1 MRYWYKPISVFLSIN
16 LSIAQVSG
24 GNSQEASKL
33 VHVGYVG
40 ESVENISENYQNLV
54 HQKMLSLVNQNFY
67 EFYSPGDLSKS
78 HRKHLDKILLNKEDS
93 LSNDLSILAKAAN
106 LDYIFVTVL
115 NNISED
121 PKRVMLKGEF
131 LRYQANTN
139 ELYRYEMLSYA
150 EDINLHIQA
159 IKKEMIDTIP
169 HSVHTIGKN
178 KTYILAGIAIILAL
192 ALSQSFTD
200 LGKYLA
206 GGDGGEKD
214 TTPPIG
220 N

>member
-16 LSIAQVSG
+16 LLIAQVSG
-24 GNSQEASKL
+24 VKSQESSKL

-67 EFYSPGDLSKS
+67 EFYSPEDLSKS
-78 HRKHLDKILLNKEDS
+78 HLKHLDKILLNKEDS
-93 LSNDLSILAKAAN
+93 LSNDLSNLAKAAN

-121 PKRVMLKGEF
+121 PKRVMLKGEV

-139 ELYRYEMLSYA
+139 ELYRYEMLSYV

-169 HSVHTIGKN
+169 HSVHTIGRN

-192 ALSQSFTD
+192 ALSQSFAD

>member
-1 MRYWYKPISVFLSIN
+1 MQYWYKPISIFLSIN
-16 LSIAQVSG
+16 LIIAQVSG
-24 GNSQEASKL
+24 GKSQEASKL

-40 ESVENISENYQNLV
+40 ELVENISENYQNLF

-67 EFYSPGDLSKS
+67 EFYSPEDLSKS
-78 HRKHLDKILLNKEDS
+78 HLKHLDKILLNKEDS
-93 LSNDLSILAKAAN
+93 LSNDLSNLAKAAN

-121 PKRVMLKGEF
+121 PKRVMLKGEV
-131 LRYQANTN
+131 LRYQANNN

-169 HSVHTIGKN
+169 HSVHTIGRKR
-178 KTYILAGIAIILAL
+178 TYILAGIAIILAL
-192 ALSQSFTD
+192 ALSQSFAD

-206 GGDGGEKD
+206 GGDGSEKD

>member
-1 MRYWYKPISVFLSIN
+1 MRYWYKPISIFLSIN
-16 LSIAQVSG
+16 LIIAQVSG
-24 GNSQEASKL
+24 GKSQEASKL

-67 EFYSPGDLSKS
+67 EFYSPEDLSKS
-78 HRKHLDKILLNKEDS
+78 HLKHLDKILLNKEDS
-93 LSNDLSILAKAAN
+93 LSNDLSNLAKAAN

-121 PKRVMLKGEF
+121 PKRVMLKGEV

-169 HSVHTIGKN
+169 HSVHTIGRKR
-178 KTYILAGIAIILAL
+178 TYILAGIAIILAL
-192 ALSQSFTD
+192 ALSQSFAD

>member
-16 LSIAQVSG
+16 LIIAQVSG
-24 GNSQEASKL
+24 GKSQEASKL

-67 EFYSPGDLSKS
+67 EFYSPEDLSKS
-78 HRKHLDKILLNKEDS
+78 HLKHLDKILLNKEDS

-192 ALSQSFTD
+192 ALSQSFSD

-206 GGDGGEKD
+206 GGDEGEKD

>member
-1 MRYWYKPISVFLSIN
+1 MQYWYKPISIFLSIN
-16 LSIAQVSG
+16 LIIAQVSG
-24 GNSQEASKL
+24 GKSQEASKL

-67 EFYSPGDLSKS
+67 EFYSPEDLSKS
-78 HRKHLDKILLNKEDS
+78 HLKHLDKILLNKEDS

>member
-1 MRYWYKPISVFLSIN
+1 MQYWYKPISIFLSIN
-16 LSIAQVSG
+16 LIIAQVSG
-24 GNSQEASKL
+24 GKSQEASKL

-67 EFYSPGDLSKS
+67 EFYSPEDLSKS
-78 HRKHLDKILLNKEDS
+78 HLKHLDKILLNKEDS
-93 LSNDLSILAKAAN
+93 LSNDLSNLAKAAN
-106 LDYIFVTVL
+106 LNYIFVTVL
-115 NNISED
+115 NNISDD
-121 PKRVMLKGEF
+121 PKRVMLKGEV
-131 LRYQANTN
+131 LRYQANNN

-169 HSVHTIGKN
+169 HSVHTIGRKR
-178 KTYILAGIAIILAL
+178 TYILAGIAIILAL

>member
-16 LSIAQVSG
+16 LIIAQVSG
-24 GNSQEASKL
+24 GKSQEASKL

-121 PKRVMLKGEF
+121 PKRVMLKGEV

-139 ELYRYEMLSYA
+139 ELYRYEMLSYV

-169 HSVHTIGKN
+169 HSVHTIGRN

-192 ALSQSFTD
+192 ALSQSFAD

>member
-16 LSIAQVSG
+16 LIIAQVSG
-24 GNSQEASKL
+24 GKSQEASKL

-67 EFYSPGDLSKS
+67 EFYSPEDLSKS

>member
-1 MRYWYKPISVFLSIN
+1 MQYWYKPISIFLSIN
-16 LSIAQVSG
+16 LIIAQVSG
-24 GNSQEASKL
+24 GKSQEASKL

-67 EFYSPGDLSKS
+67 EFYSPEDLSKS
-78 HRKHLDKILLNKEDS
+78 HLKHLDKILLNKEDS
-93 LSNDLSILAKAAN
+93 LSNDLSNLAKAAN

-115 NNISED
+115 NNISDD
-121 PKRVMLKGEF
+121 PKRVMLKGEV
-131 LRYQANTN
+131 LRYQANNN

-169 HSVHTIGKN
+169 HSVHTIGRN
-178 KTYILAGIAIILAL
+178 RTYILAGIAIILAL

>member
-1 MRYWYKPISVFLSIN
+1 MRYWYKPISIFLSIN
-16 LSIAQVSG
+16 LLIAQVSG
-24 GNSQEASKL
+24 GKSQEASKL

-67 EFYSPGDLSKS
+67 EFYSPEDLSKS
-78 HRKHLDKILLNKEDS
+78 HLKHLDKILLNKEDS
-93 LSNDLSILAKAAN
+93 LSNDLSNLAKAAN

-121 PKRVMLKGEF
+121 PKRVMLKGEV

-139 ELYRYEMLSYA
+139 ELYRYEMLSYV

-169 HSVHTIGKN
+169 HSVHTIGRN

-192 ALSQSFTD
+192 ALSQSFAD

>member
-1 MRYWYKPISVFLSIN
+1 MRYWYKPISIFLSIN
-16 LSIAQVSG
+16 LLIAQGSG
-24 GNSQEASKL
+24 GKSQETSKL

-67 EFYSPGDLSKS
+67 EFYSPEDLSKS
-78 HRKHLDKILLNKEDS
+78 HLKHLDKILLNKEDS
-93 LSNDLSILAKAAN
+93 LSNDLSNLAKAAN

-121 PKRVMLKGEF
+121 PKRVMLKGEV

-139 ELYRYEMLSYA
+139 ELYRYEMLSYV

-169 HSVHTIGKN
+169 HSVHTIGRN

-192 ALSQSFTD
+192 ALSQSFAD

>member
-1 MRYWYKPISVFLSIN
+1 MQYWYKPISIFLSIN
-16 LSIAQVSG
+16 LIIAQVSG
-24 GNSQEASKL
+24 GKSQEASNL

-67 EFYSPGDLSKS
+67 EFYSPEDLSKS
-78 HRKHLDKILLNKEDS
+78 HLKHLDKILLNKEDS
-93 LSNDLSILAKAAN
+93 LSNDLSNLAKAAN

-115 NNISED
+115 NNISDD
-121 PKRVMLKGEF
+121 PKRVMLKGEV
-131 LRYQANTN
+131 LRYQANNN

-169 HSVHTIGKN
+169 HSVHTIGRKR
-178 KTYILAGIAIILAL
+178 TYILAGIAIILAL

-200 LGKYLA
+200 LGEYLA
-206 GGDGGEKD
+206 GGDGSEKD

>member
-1 MRYWYKPISVFLSIN
+1 MRYWYKPISIFLSIN
-16 LSIAQVSG
+16 LIIAQVSG
-24 GNSQEASKL
+24 GKSQEASKL

-67 EFYSPGDLSKS
+67 EFYSPEDLSKS
-78 HRKHLDKILLNKEDS
+78 HLKHLDKILLNKEDS
-93 LSNDLSILAKAAN
+93 LSNDLSNLAKAAN

-121 PKRVMLKGEF
+121 PKRVMLKGEV

-169 HSVHTIGKN
+169 HSVHTIGRN
-178 KTYILAGIAIILAL
+178 RTYILAGIAIILAL
-192 ALSQSFTD
+192 ALSQSFAD

>member
-16 LSIAQVSG
+16 LLIAQLSG
-24 GNSQEASKL
+24 VKSQESSKL

-67 EFYSPGDLSKS
+67 EFYSPEDLSKS
-78 HRKHLDKILLNKEDS
+78 HLKHLDKILLNKEDS
-93 LSNDLSILAKAAN
+93 LSNDLSNLAKAAN

-121 PKRVMLKGEF
+121 PKRVMLKGEV

-169 HSVHTIGKN
+169 HSVHTIGRN
-178 KTYILAGIAIILAL
+178 RTYILAGIAIILAL
-192 ALSQSFTD
+192 ALSQSFAD

>member
-1 MRYWYKPISVFLSIN
+1 MRYWYKPISIFLSIN
-16 LSIAQVSG
+16 LLIAQVSG
-24 GNSQEASKL
+24 GKSQETSKL

-67 EFYSPGDLSKS
+67 EFYSPEDLSKS
-78 HRKHLDKILLNKEDS
+78 HLKHLDKILLNKEDS
-93 LSNDLSILAKAAN
+93 LSNDLSNLAKAAN

-121 PKRVMLKGEF
+121 PKRVMLKGEV

-139 ELYRYEMLSYA
+139 ELYRYEMLSYV

-169 HSVHTIGKN
+169 HSVHTIGRN
-178 KTYILAGIAIILAL
+178 RTYILAGIAIILAL
-192 ALSQSFTD
+192 ALSQSFAD

-206 GGDGGEKD
+206 GGDGSEKD

>member
-16 LSIAQVSG
+16 LIIAQVSG
-24 GNSQEASKL
+24 GKSQEASKL

-169 HSVHTIGKN
+169 HSVHTIGRN
-178 KTYILAGIAIILAL
+178 RTYILAGIAIILAL

-206 GGDGGEKD
+206 GGDGSEKD

>member
-16 LSIAQVSG
+16 LIIAQVSG
-24 GNSQEASKL
+24 GKSQEASKL

-67 EFYSPGDLSKS
+67 EFYSPEDLSKS
-78 HRKHLDKILLNKEDS
+78 HLKHLDKILLNKEDS

-121 PKRVMLKGEF
+121 SKRVMLKGEV

>member
-16 LSIAQVSG
+16 LIIAQVSG
-24 GNSQEASKL
+24 GKSQEASKL

>member
-1 MRYWYKPISVFLSIN
+1 MRYWYKPISIFLSIN
-16 LSIAQVSG
+16 LIIAQVSG
-24 GNSQEASKL
+24 GKSQEASKL

-67 EFYSPGDLSKS
+67 EFYSPEDLSKS
-78 HRKHLDKILLNKEDS
+78 HLKHLDKILLNKEDS
-93 LSNDLSILAKAAN
+93 LSNDLSNLAKAAN

-121 PKRVMLKGEF
+121 PKRVMLKGEV
-131 LRYQANTN
+131 LRYQANNN

-169 HSVHTIGKN
+169 HSVHTIGRN
-178 KTYILAGIAIILAL
+178 RTYILAGIAIILAL
-192 ALSQSFTD
+192 ALSQSFAD

-206 GGDGGEKD
+206 GGDGSEKD

>member
-1 MRYWYKPISVFLSIN
+1 MLYWYKPISVFLSIN
-16 LSIAQVSG
+16 LLIAQLSG
-24 GNSQEASKL
+24 VKSQESPKL

-67 EFYSPGDLSKS
+67 EFYSPENLSKS
-78 HRKHLDKILLNKEDS
+78 HLKHLDKILLNKEDS
-93 LSNDLSILAKAAN
+93 LSNDLSNLAKAAN

-121 PKRVMLKGEF
+121 PKRVMLKGEV

-169 HSVHTIGKN
+169 HSVHTIGRN
-178 KTYILAGIAIILAL
+178 RTYILAGIAIILAL
-192 ALSQSFTD
+192 ALSQSFAD

-206 GGDGGEKD
+206 GGDGGE
-214 TTPPIG
+214 
-220 N
+220 

>member
-16 LSIAQVSG
+16 LLIAQLSG
-24 GNSQEASKL
+24 VKSQESSKL

-40 ESVENISENYQNLV
+40 ESVENISENYQNLF

-67 EFYSPGDLSKS
+67 EFYSPEDLSKS
-78 HRKHLDKILLNKEDS
+78 HLKHLDKILLNKEDS
-93 LSNDLSILAKAAN
+93 LSNDLSNLAKAAN

-121 PKRVMLKGEF
+121 PKRVMLKGEV
-131 LRYQANTN
+131 LRYQANNN

-169 HSVHTIGKN
+169 HSVHTIGRKR
-178 KTYILAGIAIILAL
+178 TYILAGIAIILAL
-192 ALSQSFTD
+192 ALSQSFAD

>member
-1 MRYWYKPISVFLSIN
+1 MRYWYKPISIFLSIN
-16 LSIAQVSG
+16 LLIAQGSG
-24 GNSQEASKL
+24 VKSQESSKL

-67 EFYSPGDLSKS
+67 EFYSPENLSKS
-78 HRKHLDKILLNKEDS
+78 HLKHLDKILLNKEDS
-93 LSNDLSILAKAAN
+93 LSNDLSNLAKAAN

-121 PKRVMLKGEF
+121 PKRVMLKGEV

-139 ELYRYEMLSYA
+139 ELYRYEMLSYV

-169 HSVHTIGKN
+169 HSVHTIGRN

-192 ALSQSFTD
+192 ALSQSFAD

>member
-1 MRYWYKPISVFLSIN
+1 MQYWYKPISIFLSIN
-16 LSIAQVSG
+16 LIIAQVSG
-24 GNSQEASKL
+24 GKSQEASKL

-67 EFYSPGDLSKS
+67 EFYSPEDLSKS
-78 HRKHLDKILLNKEDS
+78 HLKHLDKILLNKEDS
-93 LSNDLSILAKAAN
+93 LSNDLSNLAKAAN

-115 NNISED
+115 NNISDD
-121 PKRVMLKGEF
+121 PKRVMLKGEV
-131 LRYQANTN
+131 LRYQANNN

-169 HSVHTIGKN
+169 HSVHTIGRN
-178 KTYILAGIAIILAL
+178 RTYILAGIAIILAL
-192 ALSQSFTD
+192 ALSQSFAD

-206 GGDGGEKD
+206 GGDGSEKD

>member
-1 MRYWYKPISVFLSIN
+1 MRYWYKPISIFLSIN
-16 LSIAQVSG
+16 LLIAQGSG
-24 GNSQEASKL
+24 VKSQESSKL

-67 EFYSPGDLSKS
+67 EFYSPEDLSKS
-78 HRKHLDKILLNKEDS
+78 HLKHLDKILLNKEDS
-93 LSNDLSILAKAAN
+93 LSNDLSNLAKAAN

-121 PKRVMLKGEF
+121 PKRVMLKGEV

-139 ELYRYEMLSYA
+139 ELYRYEMLSYV

-169 HSVHTIGKN
+169 HSVHTIGRN

-192 ALSQSFTD
+192 ALSQSFAD

-214 TTPPIG
+214 TRPPIG

>member
-1 MRYWYKPISVFLSIN
+1 MRYWYKPISIFLSIN
-16 LSIAQVSG
+16 LLIAQVSG
-24 GNSQEASKL
+24 GKSQETSKL

-121 PKRVMLKGEF
+121 PKRVMLKGEV

-206 GGDGGEKD
+206 GGDGSEKD

>member
-1 MRYWYKPISVFLSIN
+1 MQYWYKPISIFLSIN
-16 LSIAQVSG
+16 LIIAQVSG
-24 GNSQEASKL
+24 GKSQEASKL

-67 EFYSPGDLSKS
+67 EFYSPEDLSKS
-78 HRKHLDKILLNKEDS
+78 HLKHLNKILLNKEDS
-93 LSNDLSILAKAAN
+93 LSNDLSNLAKAAN

-121 PKRVMLKGEF
+121 PKRVMLKGEV
-131 LRYQANTN
+131 LRYQANNN

-169 HSVHTIGKN
+169 HSVHTIGRN
-178 KTYILAGIAIILAL
+178 RTYILAGIAIILAL

>member
-1 MRYWYKPISVFLSIN
+1 MRYWYKPISIFLSIN
-16 LSIAQVSG
+16 LIIAQVSG
-24 GNSQEASKL
+24 GKSQEASKL
-33 VHVGYVG
+33 VHDGYVG

-67 EFYSPGDLSKS
+67 EFYSPEDLSKS
-78 HRKHLDKILLNKEDS
+78 HLKHLDKILLNKEDS
-93 LSNDLSILAKAAN
+93 FSNDLSNLAKAAN

-121 PKRVMLKGEF
+121 PKRVMLKGEV

-139 ELYRYEMLSYA
+139 ELYRYEMLSYV

-192 ALSQSFTD
+192 ALSQSFAD

>member
-1 MRYWYKPISVFLSIN
+1 MRYWYKPISIFLSIN
-16 LSIAQVSG
+16 LIIAQVSG
-24 GNSQEASKL
+24 GKSQEASKL

-67 EFYSPGDLSKS
+67 EFYSPEDLSKS
-78 HRKHLDKILLNKEDS
+78 HLKHLDKILLNKEDS
-93 LSNDLSILAKAAN
+93 LSNDLSNLAKAAN

-121 PKRVMLKGEF
+121 PKRVMLKGEV
-131 LRYQANTN
+131 LRYQANNN

-169 HSVHTIGKN
+169 HSVHTIGRN
-178 KTYILAGIAIILAL
+178 RTYILAGIAIILAL
-192 ALSQSFTD
+192 ALSQSFAD

>member
-16 LSIAQVSG
+16 LIIAQVSG
-24 GNSQEASKL
+24 GKSQEASKL

-121 PKRVMLKGEF
+121 SKRVMLKGEF

-206 GGDGGEKD
+206 CGDGGEKD
-214 TTPPIG
+214 TTPPIV

>member
-1 MRYWYKPISVFLSIN
+1 MRYWYKPISIFLSIN
-16 LSIAQVSG
+16 LLIAQVSG
-24 GNSQEASKL
+24 GKSQETSKL

-67 EFYSPGDLSKS
+67 EFYSPEDLSKS
-78 HRKHLDKILLNKEDS
+78 HLKHLDKILLNKEDS
-93 LSNDLSILAKAAN
+93 LSNDLSNLAKAAN

-121 PKRVMLKGEF
+121 PKRVMLKGEV

-139 ELYRYEMLSYA
+139 ELYRYEMLSYV

-169 HSVHTIGKN
+169 HSVHTIGRN

-192 ALSQSFTD
+192 ALSQSFAD

>member
-1 MRYWYKPISVFLSIN
+1 MRYWYKPISIFLSIN
-16 LSIAQVSG
+16 LIIAQVSG
-24 GNSQEASKL
+24 GKSQEASKL

-67 EFYSPGDLSKS
+67 EFYSPEDLSKS
-78 HRKHLDKILLNKEDS
+78 HLKHLDKILLNKEDS
-93 LSNDLSILAKAAN
+93 LSNDLSNLAKAAN

-121 PKRVMLKGEF
+121 PKRVMLKGEV

-139 ELYRYEMLSYA
+139 ELYRYEMLSYV

-169 HSVHTIGKN
+169 HSVHTIGRN

-192 ALSQSFTD
+192 ALSQSFAD

>member
-24 GNSQEASKL
+24 GKSQEASKL

-121 PKRVMLKGEF
+121 PKRVMLKGEV

-139 ELYRYEMLSYA
+139 ELYRYEMLSYV

-169 HSVHTIGKN
+169 HSVHTIGRN

-192 ALSQSFTD
+192 ALSQSFAD

>member
-1 MRYWYKPISVFLSIN
+1 MQYWYKPISIFISIN
-16 LSIAQVSG
+16 IIIAKVSG
-24 GNSQEASKL
+24 GKSQEASKL

-67 EFYSPGDLSKS
+67 EFYSPEDLSKS
-78 HRKHLDKILLNKEDS
+78 HLKHLDKILLNKEDS
-93 LSNDLSILAKAAN
+93 LSNDLSNLAKAAN

-121 PKRVMLKGEF
+121 PKRVMLKGEV
-131 LRYQANTN
+131 LRYQANNN

-169 HSVHTIGKN
+169 HSVHTIGRN
-178 KTYILAGIAIILAL
+178 RTYILAGIAIILAL
-192 ALSQSFTD
+192 ALSQSFAD

>member
-1 MRYWYKPISVFLSIN
+1 MQYWYKPISIFLSIN
-16 LSIAQVSG
+16 LIIAQVSG
-24 GNSQEASKL
+24 GKSQEASKL

-67 EFYSPGDLSKS
+67 EFYSPEDLSKS
-78 HRKHLDKILLNKEDS
+78 HLKHLDKILLNKEDS
-93 LSNDLSILAKAAN
+93 LSNDLSNLAKAAN

-121 PKRVMLKGEF
+121 PKRVMLKGEV
-131 LRYQANTN
+131 LRYQANNN

-169 HSVHTIGKN
+169 HSVHTIGRKR
-178 KTYILAGIAIILAL
+178 TYILAGIAIILAL

>member
-16 LSIAQVSG
+16 LLIAQVSG
-24 GNSQEASKL
+24 VKSQESSKL

-67 EFYSPGDLSKS
+67 EFYSPENLSKS
-78 HRKHLDKILLNKEDS
+78 HLKHLDKILLNKEDS
-93 LSNDLSILAKAAN
+93 LSNDLSNLAKAAN

-121 PKRVMLKGEF
+121 PKRVMLKGEV

-139 ELYRYEMLSYA
+139 ELYRYEMLSYV

-169 HSVHTIGKN
+169 HSVHTIGRN

-192 ALSQSFTD
+192 ALSQSFAD

>member
-1 MRYWYKPISVFLSIN
+1 MQYWYKPISIFLSIN
-16 LSIAQVSG
+16 LIIAQVSG
-24 GNSQEASKL
+24 GKSQEASKL

-67 EFYSPGDLSKS
+67 EFYSPEDLSKS
-78 HRKHLDKILLNKEDS
+78 HLKHLDKILLNKEDS
-93 LSNDLSILAKAAN
+93 LSNDLSNLAKAAN

-121 PKRVMLKGEF
+121 PKRVMLKGEV
-131 LRYQANTN
+131 LRYQANNN

-169 HSVHTIGKN
+169 HSVHTIGRN
-178 KTYILAGIAIILAL
+178 RTYILAGIAIILAL